1 MENLHIPLITSKEL
15 FFQQKINMN
24 FKIKKNDIKK
34 KKIFIVINN

>member
-24 FKIKKNDIKK
+24 FKIKKMILTRKK
-34 KKIFIVINN
+34 SS